1 MLHIADRPSNCKF
14 SLIDLGGGYE
24 YYFSDEF
31 ATLVKNGAIPYLP
44 QGQENDT
51 VNLMVGQARCLF
63 NCQVA
68 GSG

>member
-1 MLHIADRPSNCKF
+1 MLRIADRPSNCKF

-24 YYFSDEF
+24 YYFSDHFYEIVR
-31 ATLVKNGAIPYLP
+31 TGAIPYLP
-44 QGQENDT
+44 QGQENDV
-51 VNLMVGQARCLF
+51 VNLMTGQARCLF